1 LLLGQIRLAVSHPA
15 LDLSGAA
22 DGVDYAGELSQKAV
36 ARILDD
42 PPPVLGD
49 LWLLHYK
56 GRPGDIKKIG
66 EELGARYV
74 GLFAAAR
81 CFATRWHTY
90 LNGGEGSE

>member
-1 LLLGQIRLAVSHPA
+1 
-15 LDLSGAA
+15 
-22 DGVDYAGELSQKAV
+22 
-36 ARILDD
+36 
-42 PPPVLGD
+42 VLGD
-49 LWLLHYK
+49 LWLLHSSFNDVPGNRADLDLHYK